1 MITKKPSSPKGG
13 FFLEQDNGKVFA
25 RISAK
30 FKYLL
35 IKNERMDTLLTIE
48 ERNAVLVSMANLVE
62 EEKESILKANRID
75 LDSYSGDDLA
85 MEDRLK
91 VDDSK
96 IEGMIHSLKHLASQE
111 DPVGVERFRFT
122 HENGMQVY
130 NKTAS
135 FGTVMIIYESRPD
148 VTVEAAGIAFKS
160 ANKILLKG
168 GKESLNSNLKI
179 VELWHKALEEN
190 DVAPGWVEYLQ
201 FDRKQTQEFLKNPDQ
216 PVDLIVPR
224 GGERLIQFV
233 KENSS
238 AQVIVSGRGN
248 NFVYV
253 HDKADT
259 SIALDIILNGKTGK
273 ISACNAID
281 KVLIDSRLPNKEK
294 FLKELL
300 NKLADNNVEVIADR
314 SLEDLDG
321 VKPLESE
328 DEWYQ
333 EFLDYKALI
342 GEVDSVAEAIAKIN
356 KYSGGHSASIISKD
370 DKAAKQFMETVDNAA
385 VYHNA
390 STRFTDGGQLG
401 LGGELAISTDKL
413 HQRGPIGLQHL
424 VTNKWYI
431 HGNGQIR

>member
-1 MITKKPSSPKGG
+1 M
-13 FFLEQDNGKVFA
+13 N
-25 RISAK
+25 
-30 FKYLL
+30 
-35 IKNERMDTLLTIE
+35 TLLTIE
-48 ERNAVLVSMANLVE
+48 ERNAVLISMANLVE
-62 EEKESILKANRID
+62 KEKESILKANKTD
-75 LDSYSGDDLA
+75 LDNYSGDDLA

-111 DPVGVERFRFT
+111 DPVGVEKFSFK

-160 ANKILLKG
+160 GNKILLKG
-168 GKESLNSNLKI
+168 GKESLNSNLEI
-179 VELWHKALEEN
+179 VKLWHRALEEN
-190 DVAPGWVEYLQ
+190 NIATGWVEYLQ
-201 FDRKQTQEFLKNPDQ
+201 FDRKQTQEFLANPSQ
-216 PVDLIVPR
+216 RVDLVVPR
-224 GGERLIQFV
+224 GGERLIKFV

-259 SIALDIILNGKTGK
+259 DIALDVILNGKTGK
-273 ISACNAID
+273 ISACNAVD
-281 KVLIDSRLPNKEK
+281 KVLIDSSLPNKEE
-294 FLKELL
+294 FLQKLL
-300 NKLADNNVEVIADR
+300 KTLSENNVEIIGDR
-314 SLEDLDG
+314 SLEELDG
-321 VKPLESE
+321 VKSMENE
-328 DEWYQ
+328 DQWYE

-342 GEVDSVAEAIAKIN
+342 SEVDSVTEAIAKIN
-356 KYSGGHSASIISKD
+356 KYSGGHSASIISAD
-370 DKAAKQFMETVDNAA
+370 DKAAENFMQNVDNAA

-431 HGNGQIR
+431 HGNGQTR

>member
-1 MITKKPSSPKGG
+1 M
-13 FFLEQDNGKVFA
+13 N
-25 RISAK
+25 
-30 FKYLL
+30 
-35 IKNERMDTLLTIE
+35 TLLTID
-48 ERNAVLVSMANLVE
+48 ERNAVLRSMANLVKKE
-62 EEKESILKANRID
+62 QESILKANKID
-75 LDSYSGDDLA
+75 LDGYSGEDLA

-91 VDDSK
+91 VDGSK
-96 IEGMIHSLKHLASQE
+96 IEGMVASLEHLASQE
-111 DPVGVERFRFT
+111 DPVGVERFSFK

-130 NKTAS
+130 NKTAP

-160 ANKILLKG
+160 GNKILLKG
-168 GKESLNSNLKI
+168 GKESLNSNLRI
-179 VELWHKALEEN
+179 VELWHQALKEN
-190 DVAPGWVEYLQ
+190 NVSTDWVEYLQ
-201 FDRKQTQEFLKNPDQ
+201 FDRKQTQEFLAHPTQ

-224 GGERLIQFV
+224 GGERLIKFV
-233 KENSS
+233 KDNSS

-253 HDKADT
+253 HDQADID
-259 SIALDIILNGKTGK
+259 IALDVILNGKTGK
-273 ISACNAID
+273 ISACNAVD
-281 KVLIDSRLPNKEK
+281 KVLIDSKLSNKEE
-294 FLKELL
+294 FLKKLV
-300 NKLADNNVEVIADR
+300 NKLSEHNVELIADT
-314 SLEDLDG
+314 SLEGKLDSAR
-321 VKPLESE
+321 PLKSE
-328 DEWYQ
+328 DEWYE

-342 GEVDSVAEAIAKIN
+342 GEVDSVSEAIAKIN

-431 HGNGQIR
+431 FGNGQVR